1 MPPIQASSAV
11 WRLIIRCPSTSASE
25 TSQPRVEA
33 QIKAETESEFEKT
46 FTRLVAGRSEA
57 VAAKTGVAEANAAD
71 DELPLVD
78 RDETAAPK
86 PHKES
91 RGPAGPPLIDR
102 AMHLLVAL
110 LPILLGTVRWY
121 ASVDA
126 YPVSLFAG
134 KA

>member
-1 MPPIQASSAV
+1 MCQDLYVV
-11 WRLIIRCPSTSASE
+11 WAAPWLVLAYSRLRG
-25 TSQPRVEA
+25 R
-33 QIKAETESEFEKT
+33 
-46 FTRLVAGRSEA
+46 GRSEA
-57 VAAKTGVAEANAAD
+57 VAAKTRVAEANAAD

-78 RDETAAPK
+78 GDETAAPK

-121 ASVDA
+121 APVDA

-134 KA
+134 KLRPLARHAQKV